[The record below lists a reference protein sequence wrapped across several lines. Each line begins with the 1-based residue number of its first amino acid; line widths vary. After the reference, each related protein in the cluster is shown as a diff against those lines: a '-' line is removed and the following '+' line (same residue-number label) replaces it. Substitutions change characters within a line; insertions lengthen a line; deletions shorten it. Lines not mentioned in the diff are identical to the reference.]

1 MTQRHVAVIGGGY
14 SGTMQA
20 IALLRQGARVT
31 LIERGEQVGRGVAY
45 STRHADHLLNVR
57 ASGMSA
63 FADEPA
69 HFTEWLAARG
79 GGAGDFAER
88 RLYGTYVQELL
99 ATAAVR
105 AGDRLQ
111 IVRGEAAD
119 VVRGGDGE
127 NVRLT
132 DGGSLAADAVI
143 LSIGNLAPDIP
154 RTIASDLRQ
163 SAIYVADPWAAD
175 IAAGLADEDQVLLI
189 GTGLTAIDAALML
202 DSAGFRG
209 RILALSRRG
218 LVPRAHIDPPSAAA
232 GLHEM
237 PRAECASL
245 VRRVRKDAEK
255 IGWRA
260 AVDQLRPVTQALWN
274 EAGVEQRRRFL
285 RHLGP
290 YWDVHRHRIAPSIA
304 ARIRGMAEEGR
315 LSFAAGKILSTSL
328 EEKLGQVSWRPR
340 GSVENAN
347 LIVARI
353 VNCTGPQADISR
365 AGEPLLD
372 RLLAAGRIRPDPC
385 RIGIDVDTSSR
396 TIGASG
402 EASSSLYAI
411 GPMTRGTFWE
421 IVAVPDIR
429 GQVQA
434 VAARLAQTSGDQP

>member
-1 MTQRHVAVIGGGY
+1 LTQRHVAIIGGGY
-14 SGTMQA
+14 SGTLQA

-45 STRHADHLLNVR
+45 STPHADHLLNVR

-69 HFTEWLAARG
+69 HFAQWLAARG

-99 ATAAVR
+99 AGAAAS

-111 IVRGEAAD
+111 IILDEATD
-119 VVRGGDGE
+119 VVRDGVRE
-127 NVRLT
+127 SVRLA

-143 LSIGNLAPDIP
+143 LSIGNLAPDVP
-154 RTIASDLRQ
+154 RTIAPELRQ
-163 SAIYVADPWAAD
+163 SAIYVSDPWAAD
-175 IAAGLADEDQVLLI
+175 IAAGLEDEDQVLLI

-218 LVPRAHIDPPSAAA
+218 LVPRAHVDPPVAAA
-232 GLHEM
+232 GLQEM
-237 PRAECASL
+237 PQAECTSL
-245 VRRVRKDAEK
+245 IRRVRGDARK

-260 AVDQLRPVTQALWN
+260 AVDQLRPVTQPLWDA
-274 EAGVEQRRRFL
+274 AGVEQRRRFL
-285 RHLGP
+285 RHLRP

-304 ARIRGMAEEGR
+304 ARIDAMAEEER
-315 LSFAAGKILSTSL
+315 LTFAAGKILSTSL
-328 EEKLGQVSWRPR
+328 DGELAQVSWRPR
-340 GSVENAN
+340 GSTETAS
-347 LIVARI
+347 LMVARI
-353 VNCTGPQADISR
+353 VNCTGPQGDISR

-372 RLLAAGRIRPDPC
+372 RLLASGRIRPDVC
-385 RIGIDVDTSSR
+385 RIGIDVDTASR
-396 TIGASG
+396 TIGAAG
-402 EASSSLYAI
+402 ETSPSLFAI

-421 IVAVPDIR
+421 VVAVPDIR
-429 GQVQA
+429 TQVRA
-434 VAARLAQTSGDQP
+434 VAAALA